1 MFIYFKG
8 EQLDVS
14 KFKSVHMP
22 GYKIHNIVEND
33 GLENVSTRIPYTR
46 IRVYIFCRLWISG
59 QL

>member
-33 GLENVSTRIPYTR
+33 GLENVSTRIP
-46 IRVYIFCRLWISG
+46 VFCRLWISG